1 MIQALTQTETES
13 PNTDKPV
20 FEHTVLSQ
28 KDIPNK
34 DIDISDNSRET
45 ISATVAELAS
55 LSPLDYDLKRK
66 DVAKDLGVQVKTL
79 DAEVKTA
86 RSDVFEPS
94 SMVFPKITPYSESIP
109 PADLFNEIANTIQ
122 SFVVLDD
129 EQALA
134 MALWIA
140 MTWVVDVLKV
150 APLAIINAPERSAGK
165 SPIPM
170 TTAAVAGSRDG
181 NLTSESFSLRK
192 DSGPYSSDSADKK
205 SGNVINSGAEGV
217 GNLYDT
223 LMPSAQGTSS
233 VAGSY
238 EPKKKRTLFIKHGAG
253 GTAAITDD
261 VQTAI
266 VKAYYDVCN
275 TLSNETSMVRD
286 PTKPAAGSLL
296 KEIVDAVVPPQGAT
310 TSLDGLKL
318 HPLTKR
324 VLCNALNELKGG
336 GGQRYQEAIRAEGS
350 TKGNKAIL
358 AVKDAYRIMSESLE
372 TDAGLPTAADLK
384 GNSVISN
391 HFKSGWF

>member
-1 MIQALTQTETES
+1 MKIQETEAFKAAMEKGHLVED
-13 PNTDKPV
+13 PNTQVMFHLTYMTLIDMEERLDFLTDRLKEANRLIAHNMMAIV
-20 FEHTVLSQ
+20 RLEVASSCDAITNTIIEIKREITGSGSAQLAVNFTATLVMIAGNVLTGGGMTVLGAVLVAGGGVLMEAS
-28 KDIPNK
+28 K
-34 DIDISDNSRET
+34 SD
-45 ISATVAELAS
+45 ALGM
-55 LSPLDYDLKRK
+55 LRK
-66 DVAKDLGVQVKTL
+66 A
-79 DAEVKTA
+79 
-86 RSDVFEPS
+86 
-94 SMVFPKITPYSESIP
+94 
-109 PADLFNEIANTIQ
+109 
-122 SFVVLDD
+122 
-129 EQALA
+129 
-134 MALWIA
+134 
-140 MTWVVDVLKV
+140 
-150 APLAIINAPERSAGK
+150 
-165 SPIPM
+165 IPM

-336 GGQRYQEAIRAEGS
+336 GGQRYQDAIRAEGS

>member
-1 MIQALTQTETES
+1 MMAIVRLEVASSCDAITNTIIEIKREITGSGSAQLAVNFTATLVMIAGNVLTGGGM
-13 PNTDKPV
+13 
-20 FEHTVLSQ
+20 TVLGAVLVAGGGVLMEAS
-28 KDIPNK
+28 K
-34 DIDISDNSRET
+34 SD
-45 ISATVAELAS
+45 ALGM
-55 LSPLDYDLKRK
+55 LRK
-66 DVAKDLGVQVKTL
+66 A
-79 DAEVKTA
+79 
-86 RSDVFEPS
+86 
-94 SMVFPKITPYSESIP
+94 
-109 PADLFNEIANTIQ
+109 
-122 SFVVLDD
+122 
-129 EQALA
+129 
-134 MALWIA
+134 
-140 MTWVVDVLKV
+140 
-150 APLAIINAPERSAGK
+150 
-165 SPIPM
+165 IPM